1 MNEHTTPTATTNQ
14 ELDLKSLD
22 RQSDATLTDLIAHA
36 QSLLA
41 ARETERKRKAVAEI
55 KALAKAHGL
64 NVAIE
69 PPTKRRGR
77 KSTTRKNT
85 D

>member
-1 MNEHTTPTATTNQ
+1 MKEQITPATSTTQT
-14 ELDLKSLD
+14 LDLKSLD

-41 ARETERKRKAVAEI
+41 ARDTERKRKAVAEI

-64 NVAIE
+64 NIAIE
-69 PPTKRRGR
+69 PTAKRRGR
-77 KSTTRKNT
+77 KSKTP
-85 D
+85 

>member
-1 MNEHTTPTATTNQ
+1 MNEHVTPASTAATQ
-14 ELDLKSLD
+14 ALDLKNMD
-22 RQSDATLTDLIAHA
+22 RASDEALTDLIARA
-36 QSLLA
+36 KSLLA

-69 PPTKRRGR
+69 RTARRRGR
-77 KSTTRKNT
+77 KPKTRPS
-85 D
+85 